1 MISIR
6 PYRSEDGASVKD
18 LILRIMSEEFSDAT
32 PAYPAD
38 DLEDIPSSYGKIG
51 EAFFVAVNGS
61 KVIGTVAIKKE
72 DERVALM
79 RRLFV
84 ASSYRGQQIGLQL
97 IDRALQFCEEVGY
110 DELIFRTTSKM
121 VGAIK
126 ACQKRGFLQRAKI
139 KLGELELMK
148 FAFSVRNGLAKAKK

>member
-6 PYRSEDGASVKD
+6 RYLSADGATVKE
-18 LILRIMSEEFSDAT
+18 LILRIMNEEFLDAT
-32 PAYPAD
+32 AAYPTD
-38 DLEDIPSSYGKIG
+38 DLEDIPFSYGKLG

-61 KVIGTVAIKKE
+61 KVVGTVAIKKE

-84 ASSYRGQQIGLQL
+84 VPSYRKQQIGLKL

-110 DELIFRTTSKM
+110 DELVFRTTSRM

-126 ACQKRGFLQRAKI
+126 ACQKKGFLQRARLR
-139 KLGELELMK
+139 LGELELMK
-148 FAFSVRNGLAKAKK
+148 FAFSIRNGLTKAKS